1 MKRLTEG
8 VHTAAYRKILIPL
21 FLLLFPLITTA
32 QTSVPEEVS
41 NADKIAELSTGLNTV
56 WMLLAAMLVFFMQ
69 PGFALV
75 EAGFTRSKNT
85 ANILMKNLVDFM
97 VGSILFWFIGFGLM
111 FGIGD
116 VFGTPHLFDLEAM
129 DNIIQNGLPIEGFLI
144 FQTVFCA
151 TSATIVSGAMA
162 ERTKFSMYLA
172 YTIAISVLIYP
183 VSGHWTW
190 GGGWLSNADPDSF
203 MMSVF
208 GYTFH
213 DFAGSTVVHSV
224 GGWIALVG
232 AAILGPRLG
241 KYGKDGKSKAI
252 PGHNLTLAC
261 LGVFI
266 LWFGWFGFNPGSQ
279 LAAAG
284 YGDQTAISHVFLTTN
299 LAACTG
305 GFLALL
311 VSWIKYGKPSLSL
324 TLNGILAGLV
334 GVTAGCDLV
343 SPMGAALIGAICG
356 TVMIFAV
363 EFIEHRLKIDD
374 PVGAS
379 SVHGVCGSLGTILT
393 GLFAVEGG
401 TFYGGGFGFLGAQ
414 IFGVIIVG
422 GWAALMGYIIFKV
435 LDKVHGLRVPA
446 RIEEE
451 GLDIYEHGESA
462 YNH

>member
-75 EAGFTRSKNT
+75 EAGFTRNKNT

-97 VGSILFWFIGFGLM
+97 VCSILFWFIFFGLM
-111 FGIGD
+111 FGVGN
-116 VFGTPHLFDLEAM
+116 VFGTPHLFDLDAM

-284 YGDQTAISHVFLTTN
+284 YGDQTTISHVFLTTN

-305 GFLALL
+305 GFLALI

>member
-111 FGIGD
+111 FGVGN
-116 VFGTPHLFDLEAM
+116 VFGTPHLFDLDAM

-284 YGDQTAISHVFLTTN
+284 YGDQTTISHVFLTTN

-305 GFLALL
+305 GFLALI

-379 SVHGVCGSLGTILT
+379 SVHGVCGGLGTILT

>member
-111 FGIGD
+111 FGVGN
-116 VFGTPHLFDLEAM
+116 VFGTPHLFDLAAM

-151 TSATIVSGAMA
+151 TSAIIVSGAMA

-190 GGGWLSNADPDSF
+190 GGGWLSNAEPDSF

-305 GFLALL
+305 GFLALI

-401 TFYGGGFGFLGAQ
+401 TFYGGGFGFLCAQ

>member
-1 MKRLTEG
+1 MKQLTEG

-116 VFGTPHLFDLEAM
+116 VFGTPHLFDLDAM
-129 DNIIQNGLPIEGFLI
+129 SNIIQNGLPIEGFLI

-190 GGGWLSNADPDSF
+190 GGGWLSNANPDSF

>member
-111 FGIGD
+111 FGVGN
-116 VFGTPHLFDLEAM
+116 VFGTPHLFDLDAM

-305 GFLALL
+305 GFLALI

-451 GLDIYEHGESA
+451 GLDI
-462 YNH
+462 

>member
-32 QTSVPEEVS
+32 QISVPEEVS

-111 FGIGD
+111 FGVGN
-116 VFGTPHLFDLEAM
+116 VFGTPHLFDLDAM

-435 LDKVHGLRVPA
+435 LDKVHGLRVSA

-451 GLDIYEHGESA
+451 GLDVYEHGESA

>member
-1 MKRLTEG
+1 MKRLIEG
-8 VHTAAYRKILIPL
+8 VHAAAYRKIFIPL

-252 PGHNLTLAC
+252 PGHNLTIAA

-279 LAAAG
+279 LAAATTE
-284 YGDQTAISHVFLTTN
+284 DQVAISLVFLNTN
-299 LAACTG
+299 LAACAG
-305 GFLALL
+305 GFIALL

-334 GVTAGCDLV
+334 GVTAGCDAV
-343 SPMGAALIGAICG
+343 SPLGAVLIGTICG
-356 TVMIFAV
+356 VLMIYAV
-363 EFIEHRLKIDD
+363 EFIDRVLKIDD

-379 SVHGVCGSLGTILT
+379 SVHGVCGFTGTILT
-393 GLFAVEGG
+393 GLLSTSEGL
-401 TFYGGGFGFLGAQ
+401 FYGAGWGFFGAQ
-414 IFGVIIVG
+414 VFGAIVIG
-422 GWAALMGYIIFKV
+422 AWAAVMGFIIFKI
-435 LDKVHGLRVPA
+435 LDKIHGLRVPA

-462 YNH
+462 YN

>member
-1 MKRLTEG
+1 M
-8 VHTAAYRKILIPL
+8 
-21 FLLLFPLITTA
+21 
-32 QTSVPEEVS
+32 
-41 NADKIAELSTGLNTV
+41 DCTG
-56 WMLLAAMLVFFMQ
+56 
-69 PGFALV
+69 
-75 EAGFTRSKNT
+75 R
-85 ANILMKNLVDFM
+85 
-97 VGSILFWFIGFGLM
+97 
-111 FGIGD
+111 
-116 VFGTPHLFDLEAM
+116 
-129 DNIIQNGLPIEGFLI
+129 
-144 FQTVFCA
+144 
-151 TSATIVSGAMA
+151 
-162 ERTKFSMYLA
+162 
-172 YTIAISVLIYP
+172 
-183 VSGHWTW
+183 
-190 GGGWLSNADPDSF
+190 
-203 MMSVF
+203 
-208 GYTFH
+208 
-213 DFAGSTVVHSV
+213 
-224 GGWIALVG
+224 

-379 SVHGVCGSLGTILT
+379 SVHGVCGSRNHSYRSVCRRRRHILRRWLRIPRCT
-393 GLFAVEGG
+393 DF
-401 TFYGGGFGFLGAQ
+401 
-414 IFGVIIVG
+414 
-422 GWAALMGYIIFKV
+422 WCNHRRRMGRIDGIHH
-435 LDKVHGLRVPA
+435 LQSPRQSSRPA
-446 RIEEE
+446 C
-451 GLDIYEHGESA
+451 SCQ
-462 YNH
+462 N

>member
-1 MKRLTEG
+1 MCTQQ
-8 VHTAAYRKILIPL
+8 HIRKILIPL

-111 FGIGD
+111 FGVGN
-116 VFGTPHLFDLEAM
+116 VFGTPHLFDLDAM

-284 YGDQTAISHVFLTTN
+284 YGDQTVISHVFLTTN

-305 GFLALL
+305 GFLALI

-334 GVTAGCDLV
+334 GVTAGCDLI